1 MELDPAELAPRDP
14 LRRGRRRLIA
24 SGIIGIVLAFVA
36 VNLLFA
42 ANERESRDHPPHWDG
57 FNAGVLLMAASAPFV
72 AVAFRGRGTSH
83 VLAWI
88 GVILVGLAFFS
99 AVGILMQPPH

>member
-14 LRRGRRRLIA
+14 LRRGRRRLIGA
-24 SGIIGIVLAFVA
+24 GVIGLVLAFVA

-42 ANERESRDHPPHWDG
+42 ANERESRDHPPHWG
-57 FNAGVLLMAASAPFV
+57 EFNAGVVLMAASAPFV

-83 VLAWI
+83 VLAWV
-88 GVILVGLAFFS
+88 GLVLVGLALFS
-99 AVGILMQPPH
+99 AVGILMQPPF